1 MPLALPGFCKHRCI
15 PPCNGRNDYAGN
27 SSSAK
32 YIFHHCHYSY
42 LLQQFLAY
50 NQINGK
56 YKRTDHT
63 KQIAGKGI
71 VCQIIAALR
80 QDTQHRTAKPQSY
93 TDNLHYR
100 SFLVQKENGNE
111 KYPYRLHRIEY
122 GTRNRSSLADAQQIA
137 EHKSVKPER
146 PEAKQ
151 HDALLPGNRR
161 FFYKT
166 TRQPKSHCRKHAPYG
181 NTR

>member
-1 MPLALPGFCKHRCI
+1 
-15 PPCNGRNDYAGN
+15 
-27 SSSAK
+27 
-32 YIFHHCHYSY
+32 
-42 LLQQFLAY
+42 
-50 NQINGK
+50 
-56 YKRTDHT
+56 
-63 KQIAGKGI
+63 
-71 VCQIIAALR
+71 
-80 QDTQHRTAKPQSY
+80 
-93 TDNLHYR
+93 
-100 SFLVQKENGNE
+100 VQKENGNE

-122 GTRNRSSLADAQQIA
+122 GARNRSGFADAQQIA